1 MPAIIASQSGS
12 SAPAGTTSWA
22 SPSARADV
30 EAKDGLQS
38 FEILASDDAFD
49 AILLVVRVP
58 NLDGYETLERLK
70 QSETLRYTLVIMI

>member
-1 MPAIIASQSGS
+1 
-12 SAPAGTTSWA
+12 
-22 SPSARADV
+22 
-30 EAKDGLQS
+30 LQS